1 MIGVL
6 SGTVTAAAR
15 QLGHYIALG
24 ITALLMVVVWFFIF
38 SAAHSGPRMYLPR
51 WRRWGPTAVFTLAFP
66 LILADPMRHVLGD
79 LGLWGECGNNGVYP
93 RINSTFPAECFWSS
107 SQYRCGT
114 ACCVPVWL
122 PTSDAAGTD
131 YAWVPKQSMY
141 FPDSKGAAPGGQ
153 FGTLRPDGSLY
164 FPPSFNRS
172 LTPYRV
178 FDGRVPTILF
188 ASGDVNHGRGSAKVA
203 DCPAGVNAATGYCNL
218 ELTDGELCDCDE
230 CTPHEDW
237 NHLSPMGLLFTIV
250 FTYLG
255 FALLS
260 IAVMWN
266 AGIVSKLAG
275 MRRKWRALR
284 ATRAE
289 PSSRENQRADQLP

>member
-1 MIGVL
+1 MW
-6 SGTVTAAAR
+6 S
-15 QLGHYIALG
+15 
-24 ITALLMVVVWFFIF
+24 
-38 SAAHSGPRMYLPR
+38 
-51 WRRWGPTAVFTLAFP
+51 
-66 LILADPMRHVLGD
+66 
-79 LGLWGECGNNGVYP
+79 ECGNNDVYP
-93 RINSTFPAECFWSS
+93 RINSTFPAQCFWSS

-114 ACCVPVWL
+114 PCCVPVWL

-178 FDGRVPTILF
+178 FDGRAPTILF

-260 IAVMWN
+260 VAVMWI
-266 AGIVSKLAG
+266 AGIVSKLAN

-284 ATRAE
+284 ATRAA
-289 PSSRENQRADQLP
+289 PAHENQRADQLP